1 MKPIFHPYLV
11 NKSHGDP
18 VLYIDFLF
26 DRRAILFDLGDIS
39 TVSPKKLLRITD
51 IFISHTHM
59 DHFFGFDL
67 LLRILLGRDKHIRIF
82 GPPGILE
89 NVSGKLR
96 GYTWNLVENY
106 ENNLTFEV
114 TEVHDEYLLKN
125 TFSCKEGFRPSSPHP
140 ERVPAGECLLDTLT
154 FQVKSACLDHFTPCL
169 AFCLQEKS
177 HLNVN
182 KVKLQEMGFPVG
194 PWLKELKEAI
204 RAEKP
209 DDTLLTVPLDE
220 KDAGRVGRSGVS
232 TGKSKGMGTGSGDI
246 NTGKSKDMSTS
257 MSGGVSTG
265 KGRGVSTS
273 MSEGVSTGKSG
284 DMSTGISGDTSRDR
298 KEPLSRL
305 KSIVDV
311 SRGQK
316 IVYVVDSAYTD
327 SNREKALALAQGGD
341 YFFCEAAFLEED
353 RDRAAQ
359 RSHLTAHQA
368 GLLARDAKVKK
379 LITFHFSPRYHGS
392 YHLLVE
398 EAMRTFRGTCT

>member
-39 TVSPKKLLRITD
+39 TISPKKLLRITD
-51 IFISHTHM
+51 IFISHTHV

-67 LLRILLGRDKHIRIF
+67 LLRILLGREKHIRIF

-89 NVSGKLR
+89 NVSGKLH

-125 TFSCKEGFRPSSPHP
+125 TFSCKEGFRPASPHP
-140 ERVPAGECLLDTLT
+140 EKVPAGECLLDTLT
-154 FQVKSACLDHFTPCL
+154 FQVKSVCLDHFTPCL

-182 KVKLQEMGFPVG
+182 KVKLQEMGLPVG

-204 RAEKP
+204 RLEKP
-209 DDTLLTVPLDE
+209 DDTLVNLPLEED
-220 KDAGRVGRSGVS
+220 
-232 TGKSKGMGTGSGDI
+232 
-246 NTGKSKDMSTS
+246 
-257 MSGGVSTG
+257 
-265 KGRGVSTS
+265 GRG
-273 MSEGVSTGKSG
+273 
-284 DMSTGISGDTSRDR
+284 R

-311 SRGQK
+311 TRGQK
-316 IVYVVDSAYTD
+316 IVYVVDSAYTE
-327 SNREKALALAQGGD
+327 SNREKTLALAEGGD
-341 YFFCEAAFLEED
+341 YFFCEAAFLEAD

-368 GLLARDAKVKK
+368 GLLARDARVRK

-398 EAMRTFRGTCT
+398 EAMRTFKGYLP

>member
-11 NKSHGDP
+11 NKAHGDP

-39 TVSPKKLLRITD
+39 AVSPKKLLRITD

-59 DHFFGFDL
+59 DHFFGFDH

-82 GPPGILE
+82 GPPGILD
-89 NVSGKLR
+89 NVSGKLH

-106 ENNLTFEV
+106 ENNLIFEV
-114 TEVHDEYLLKN
+114 TEVHGEYLLKN
-125 TFSCKEGFRPSSPHP
+125 TFSCKEGFRPLSPYP
-140 ERVPAGECLLDTLT
+140 EKVPAEECLLDTLT
-154 FQVKSACLDHFTPCL
+154 FQVKSVCLDHFTPCL

-194 PWLKELKEAI
+194 PWLKQLKDAI

-209 DDTLLTVPLDE
+209 DDTLLTIPLNEKGAVTDTSGGGKTERQGDE
-220 KDAGRVGRSGVS
+220 EMRECGDEEMGRRGDRETEGR
-232 TGKSKGMGTGSGDI
+232 GDI
-246 NTGKSKDMSTS
+246 NTDMNRGTG
-257 MSGGVSTG
+257 MSVSTG
-265 KGRGVSTS
+265 TDLSSG
-273 MSEGVSTGKSG
+273 MSRE
-284 DMSTGISGDTSRDR
+284 R

-327 SNREKALALAQGGD
+327 SNREKVLAMAEGGD

-368 GLLARDAKVKK
+368 GLLAQDARVRK

-398 EAMRTFRGTCT
+398 EAMRTFKGHLP